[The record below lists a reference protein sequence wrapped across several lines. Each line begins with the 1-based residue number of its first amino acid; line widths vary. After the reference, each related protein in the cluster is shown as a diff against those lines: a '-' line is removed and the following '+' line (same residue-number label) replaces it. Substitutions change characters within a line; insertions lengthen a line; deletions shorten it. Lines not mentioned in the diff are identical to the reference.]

1 MRLIEDF
8 KSINGKEHFVSKAQF
23 YDEITCTTAPV
34 NLKQYC
40 DYTKTDALGG
50 SATESVLDI
59 LPTVASKPGEDC
71 NPDDNNVFSQT
82 SYKDIREQYITDIE
96 NKYLN
101 ITDDHLKNYKIKC
114 LIGGLSESINQN
126 MCAVNKSDAKLNEYK
141 KKMDYDKA
149 KLKEY
154 ENRIESNEDTGLV
167 GEYRNENTEKMSKKL
182 NTYFTL
188 YVTFIVVF
196 LIVEGIL
203 FFV

>member
-1 MRLIEDF
+1 MR
-8 KSINGKEHFVSKAQF
+8 
-23 YDEITCTTAPV
+23 
-34 NLKQYC
+34 KQYI
-40 DYTKTDALGG
+40 DSFKNEFNKIKDDGTVTATDKT
-50 SATESVLDI
+50 
-59 LPTVASKPGEDC
+59 
-71 NPDDNNVFSQT
+71 
-82 SYKDIREQYITDIE
+82 
-96 NKYLN
+96 NKY
-101 ITDDHLKNYKIKC
+101 KC
-114 LIGGLSESINQN
+114 LIGGLLESIHQN
-126 MCAVNKSDAKLNEYK
+126 MCSVNKSNAKLNEYH
-141 KKMDYDKA
+141 KKMDADKD